1 VSLNGLNSDILRI
14 LSRELSPILEAHGQV
29 LKITPRP
36 GLSVDQKRVLH
47 QKQNNFDELFPEII
61 SMARNKYNSPEPANR
76 LLSILD
82 DVSQLDKFLE
92 VAQLDRAVNLHNA
105 EDLIVQALSE
115 VPEAKVFLEKILGVL
130 IQNEFEQCD
139 YNTAYAILDI
149 CRELGL
155 KEPDCASKLDKAI
168 EKQIAA

>member
-1 VSLNGLNSDILRI
+1 VSIGGLNPDLLRI
-14 LSRELSPILEAHGQV
+14 LSRELSPILEEHGKV

-36 GLSVDQKRVLH
+36 GLSEDQKRVLH
-47 QKQNNFDELFPEII
+47 QEQNNFDELFPDII
-61 SMARNKYNSPEPANR
+61 SMARNKYNSPEPSNR

-82 DVSQLDKFLE
+82 DVSQLDEFLE

-115 VPEAKVFLEKILGVL
+115 VPEAKVFLEKILGAL
-130 IQNEFEQCD
+130 IQNELKQRY

-149 CRELGL
+149 CREFGL
-155 KEPDCASKLDKAI
+155 EEPVCASKLDKAI